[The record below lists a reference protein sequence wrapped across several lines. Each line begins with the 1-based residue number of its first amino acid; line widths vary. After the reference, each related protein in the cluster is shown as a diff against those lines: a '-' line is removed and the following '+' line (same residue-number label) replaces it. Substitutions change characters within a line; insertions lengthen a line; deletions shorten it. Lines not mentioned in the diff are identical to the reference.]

1 MITAIL
7 FNLLNM
13 LGLNGAGII
22 VAVLKL
28 LGMIY
33 KRPGRGEIPCP
44 AFFNFHLKSQRPLF
58 YSQGNKTD
66 SKTAFCRH
74 WQNGIKAALGLT
86 ESHKK

>member
-28 LGMIY
+28 LGMI
-33 KRPGRGEIPCP
+33 
-44 AFFNFHLKSQRPLF
+44 
-58 YSQGNKTD
+58 
-66 SKTAFCRH
+66 
-74 WQNGIKAALGLT
+74 
-86 ESHKK
+86 

>member
-13 LGLNGAGII
+13 LGLYGAGII

-28 LGMIY
+28 LGI
-33 KRPGRGEIPCP
+33 KKKPPGQGFFLCP
-44 AFFNFHLKSQRPLF
+44 V
-58 YSQGNKTD
+58 
-66 SKTAFCRH
+66 FCF
-74 WQNGIKAALGLT
+74 IKNAALGLT